1 MPTAGTIIRRKKVT
15 PHWWKQTNS
24 EEDKAIIRDAVAVYC
39 YENDLSAKDI
49 NASKDDIIPIIPTV
63 GRYINKWNSI
73 DTENFTLT
81 VPAHR
86 SLFDTMRNLIISKKT
101 LQTMINEMTA
111 QKSSESDV
119 HEEED
124 ENAEDEHE
132 PEIDPFEEQDK
143 KLQTHLTP
151 RKGSEVLKKSVDTSP
166 KKDTYPKLGQ
176 KRQNPMSDKD
186 DDIEPPISKR
196 PACLRL
202 QDMYE
207 KMLGSRSQAKKDE

>member
-111 QKSSESDV
+111 
-119 HEEED
+119 
-124 ENAEDEHE
+124 
-132 PEIDPFEEQDK
+132 
-143 KLQTHLTP
+143 
-151 RKGSEVLKKSVDTSP
+151 
-166 KKDTYPKLGQ
+166 
-176 KRQNPMSDKD
+176 
-186 DDIEPPISKR
+186 
-196 PACLRL
+196 
-202 QDMYE
+202 
-207 KMLGSRSQAKKDE
+207 